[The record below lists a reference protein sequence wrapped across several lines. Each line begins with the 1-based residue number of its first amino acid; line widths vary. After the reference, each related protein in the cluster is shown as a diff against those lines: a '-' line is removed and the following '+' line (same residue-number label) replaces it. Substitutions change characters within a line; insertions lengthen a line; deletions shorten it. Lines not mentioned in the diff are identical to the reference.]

1 MMTFREFWPQYLEA
15 HRHPRNRAAH
25 YFATAL
31 SFAAIA
37 LAIVFGAPW
46 IALAA
51 IAASYAIAIA
61 AHRLFERNY
70 SLVTVNPVWGAMA
83 DLKMCWLALTG
94 RLSAEIER
102 HTVKTS
108 RWQDRAARTELGA
121 RLSGC

>member
-1 MMTFREFWPQYLEA
+1 MTFREFWPRYLEA

-25 YFATAL
+25 YIATILA
-31 SFAAIA
+31 FVAIA
-37 LAIVFGAPW
+37 VTIVLGTPW

-70 SLVTVNPVWGAMA
+70 SLVTVNPVWGALA

-94 RLSAEIER
+94 RLSAEIAR
-102 HTVKTS
+102 HTVKTP
-108 RWQDRAARTELGA
+108 RWQERAERTELGA

>member
-1 MMTFREFWPQYLEA
+1 MTTFREFWPRYLAA
-15 HRHPRNRAAH
+15 HNDPRNRAAH
-25 YFATAL
+25 YVATIL
-31 SFAAIA
+31 SFGAIGV
-37 LAIVFGAPW
+37 AIILGAPW

-51 IAASYAIAIA
+51 IAASYVMAIA
-61 AHRLFERNY
+61 AHWLFEHND

-102 HTVKTS
+102 HTATTP
-108 RWQDRAARTELGA
+108 RWQEKAERTELGA

>member
-1 MMTFREFWPQYLEA
+1 MTFREFWPQYLEA

-25 YFATAL
+25 YLATIL
-31 SFAAIA
+31 SFGAIA
-37 LAIVFGAPW
+37 VAIVTGMLW

-61 AHRLFERNY
+61 AHRLFEHND

-83 DLKMCWLALTG
+83 NLKMCWLALTG

-102 HTVKTS
+102 HTVKS
-108 RWQDRAARTELGA
+108 PRWQERAARTELGA